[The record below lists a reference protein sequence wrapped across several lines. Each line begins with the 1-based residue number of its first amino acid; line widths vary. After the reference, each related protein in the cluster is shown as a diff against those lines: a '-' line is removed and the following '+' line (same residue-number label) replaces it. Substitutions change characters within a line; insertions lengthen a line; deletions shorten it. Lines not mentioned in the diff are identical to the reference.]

1 MKKYMFYAGIFVLF
15 VVFGLTAYRQSEN
28 AKIYR
33 TDKNKMHQELVKVRY
48 EAQAA
53 KLEISKLRQIIE
65 LERKNAEKLMQKA
78 LKNK

>member
-1 MKKYMFYAGIFVLF
+1 MKKMFYAGIFVLF

-33 TDKNKMHQELVKVRY
+33 TDKNRMHQELVKVRY

-53 KLEISKLRQIIE
+53 KLEIAKLRQVIE
-65 LERKNAEKLMQKA
+65 MERKNAQELMQKA
-78 LKNK
+78 LKK

>member
-1 MKKYMFYAGIFVLF
+1 MKKMFYAGIFVLF

-33 TDKNKMHQELVKVRY
+33 TDKNRMHQELVKVRY

-53 KLEISKLRQIIE
+53 KLEIAKLRQVIE
-65 LERKNAEKLMQKA
+65 TERRNAQELMQKA
-78 LKNK
+78 LKK

>member
-1 MKKYMFYAGIFVLF
+1 MKKMFYAGIFVLF

-33 TDKNKMHQELVKVRY
+33 TDKNRMHHELVKVRY

-53 KLEISKLRQIIE
+53 KLEIAKLRQVIE
-65 LERKNAEKLMQKA
+65 AERKNAQELMRKA
-78 LKNK
+78 LKK

>member
-1 MKKYMFYAGIFVLF
+1 MKKMFYAGIFVLF

-33 TDKNKMHQELVKVRY
+33 TDKNRMHRELVKVRY

-53 KLEISKLRQIIE
+53 KLEIAKLRQVIE
-65 LERKNAEKLMQKA
+65 AERKNAQELMRKA
-78 LKNK
+78 LKK

>member
-1 MKKYMFYAGIFVLF
+1 MKKMFYAGIFVLF

-33 TDKNKMHQELVKVRY
+33 ADKNKMHQELVKVRY

-53 KLEISKLRQIIE
+53 KLEIAKLRQVIE
-65 LERKNAEKLMQKA
+65 AERKNAQELMRKA
-78 LKNK
+78 LKK